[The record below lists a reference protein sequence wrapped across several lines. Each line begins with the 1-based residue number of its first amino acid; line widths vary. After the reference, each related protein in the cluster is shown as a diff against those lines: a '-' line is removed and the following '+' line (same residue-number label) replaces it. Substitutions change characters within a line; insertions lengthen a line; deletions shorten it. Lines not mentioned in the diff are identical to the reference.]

1 MEGRTPEDAVDGRG
15 GPDRDDFGVLR
26 ESPTLGDGK
35 YKLEIGMRQTRYF
48 PSIELRGPLSARTP
62 IDAEASNTHTLSL
75 YVTCLMLDDP
85 NAEYE
90 ISASMLAAIKCQDD
104 RVGERGA
111 RADWAWDTWQTEW
124 TFRQDNEVWRESI
137 QWRTFPLRILISIVY
152 RVCIAVLI
160 VTTREPEDP
169 PDGLVC
175 DLYTDPHPNGALL
188 SSAPI
193 CVLRGPRSARG
204 TRSFVG

>member
-1 MEGRTPEDAVDGRG
+1 MP
-15 GPDRDDFGVLR
+15 
-26 ESPTLGDGK
+26 
-35 YKLEIGMRQTRYF
+35 
-48 PSIELRGPLSARTP
+48 ARTP
-62 IDAEASNTHTLSL
+62 IDAEATNTHTLSF

-137 QWRTFPLRILISIVY
+137 PWCTFSLRILISVVY
-152 RVCIAVLI
+152 RVCVAVP
-160 VTTREPEDP
+160 VVAAGEPEDP

-175 DLYTDPHPNGALL
+175 DLHSDSHPNGALL
-188 SSAPI
+188 SSTPI
-193 CVLRGPRSARG
+193 GVLRGPRSARG

>member
-1 MEGRTPEDAVDGRG
+1 
-15 GPDRDDFGVLR
+15 
-26 ESPTLGDGK
+26 
-35 YKLEIGMRQTRYF
+35 
-48 PSIELRGPLSARTP
+48 
-62 IDAEASNTHTLSL
+62 
-75 YVTCLMLDDP
+75 MLDDP

-90 ISASMLAAIKCQDD
+90 ISASILAAIKCQDD

-137 QWRTFPLRILISIVY
+137 LWHIFPLRILILVVY
-152 RVCIAVLI
+152 RVCFAVAV
-160 VTTREPEDP
+160 VTTRESENP

-175 DLYTDPHPNGALL
+175 DLHTDPHPNGAFL

-193 CVLRGPRSARG
+193 GILRSPRSTRG
-204 TRSFVG
+204 TGGFVG

>member
-1 MEGRTPEDAVDGRG
+1 M
-15 GPDRDDFGVLR
+15 
-26 ESPTLGDGK
+26 
-35 YKLEIGMRQTRYF
+35 
-48 PSIELRGPLSARTP
+48 SARTP
-62 IDAEASNTHTLSL
+62 IDAEATNTHTLSL

-137 QWRTFPLRILISIVY
+137 PWCILALRILISVIY
-152 RVCIAVLI
+152 RMCVAVPVI
-160 VTTREPEDP
+160 ITGEPEDP
-169 PDGLVC
+169 PNGLVC
-175 DLYTDPHPNGALL
+175 DLHTDPHPNGALL

-193 CVLRGPRSARG
+193 GILRGP
-204 TRSFVG
+204 

>member
-1 MEGRTPEDAVDGRG
+1 
-15 GPDRDDFGVLR
+15 
-26 ESPTLGDGK
+26 
-35 YKLEIGMRQTRYF
+35 
-48 PSIELRGPLSARTP
+48 
-62 IDAEASNTHTLSL
+62 
-75 YVTCLMLDDP
+75 MLDDP

-137 QWRTFPLRILISIVY
+137 PWHIFSLISVVY
-152 RVCIAVLI
+152 RVCDAVLV
-160 VTTREPEDP
+160 VTTRELKNP

-175 DLYTDPHPNGALL
+175 DLHTDSHPNGALL

-193 CVLRGPRSARG
+193 GVLRGPRSARR

>member
-1 MEGRTPEDAVDGRG
+1 
-15 GPDRDDFGVLR
+15 
-26 ESPTLGDGK
+26 
-35 YKLEIGMRQTRYF
+35 
-48 PSIELRGPLSARTP
+48 
-62 IDAEASNTHTLSL
+62 
-75 YVTCLMLDDP
+75 MLDDP

-111 RADWAWDTWQTEW
+111 RSDWAWDTWQTEW

-137 QWRTFPLRILISIVY
+137 PWRIIPLRILILVVY
-152 RVCIAVLI
+152 RVCVAVPV
-160 VTTREPEDP
+160 VTTGEPKDP
-169 PDGLVC
+169 PNGLVC
-175 DLYTDPHPNGALL
+175 DLHTDSHPNGAFL

-193 CVLRGPRSARG
+193 GVLRGPRSARG

>member
-1 MEGRTPEDAVDGRG
+1 
-15 GPDRDDFGVLR
+15 
-26 ESPTLGDGK
+26 
-35 YKLEIGMRQTRYF
+35 
-48 PSIELRGPLSARTP
+48 LSARTP
-62 IDAEASNTHTLSL
+62 IDAEATNTHTLSL
-75 YVTCLMLDDP
+75 YVTCLMLDEP

-137 QWRTFPLRILISIVY
+137 PWRISPLRILISVVF
-152 RVCIAVLI
+152 RVCVAIPV
-160 VTTREPEDP
+160 VTAGEPEDP

-175 DLYTDPHPNGALL
+175 DLHTGTHPDGTLL

-193 CVLRGPRSARG
+193 GILRRPRSARG
-204 TRSFVG
+204 ARSFVG

>member
-1 MEGRTPEDAVDGRG
+1 
-15 GPDRDDFGVLR
+15 
-26 ESPTLGDGK
+26 
-35 YKLEIGMRQTRYF
+35 
-48 PSIELRGPLSARTP
+48 
-62 IDAEASNTHTLSL
+62 
-75 YVTCLMLDDP
+75 MLDEP

-137 QWRTFPLRILISIVY
+137 PWRIFPLPIVILIVY
-152 RVCIAVLI
+152 RVCVAKPV
-160 VTTREPEDP
+160 VAAGEPEDP

-175 DLYTDPHPNGALL
+175 DLHTDPYPNGALL
-188 SSAPI
+188 SSTPI
-193 CVLRGPRSARG
+193 GVLRGP
-204 TRSFVG
+204 